1 MTYEQASRAIDGLIE
16 ARIPLERAKH
26 DLLGIMIAYGSA
38 RASEATQNAIRI
50 FNPIGLNA
58 VEDRIEDGMQEA
70 REMKAEEMPHPRHN
84 PESFEEWNKRVGH
97 LL

>member
-1 MTYEQASRAIDGLIE
+1 MTYEQASLSIDRLIE

-38 RASEATQNAIRI
+38 RASEATQDAIRI
-50 FNPIGLNA
+50 FNPRAINA

-70 REMKAEEMPHPRHN
+70 REMAYPHPKDN
-84 PESFEEWNKRVGH
+84 PEAYEEWNKRVGH